1 MTTAVATDVHFRITS
16 AFNGKLSER
25 AAAWGVSRHEAA
37 RRLAALSNFDLRLDQ
52 HDRVL
57 AFAGEI
63 GVGFVESAA
72 AIAALKEDDQ

>member
-1 MTTAVATDVHFRITS
+1 MTATASDVHFRITS
-16 AFNGKLSER
+16 AFNGQLRDR

-37 RRLAALSNFDLRLDQ
+37 RRLAALANFNLPLDQ
-52 HDRVL
+52 HDRVH